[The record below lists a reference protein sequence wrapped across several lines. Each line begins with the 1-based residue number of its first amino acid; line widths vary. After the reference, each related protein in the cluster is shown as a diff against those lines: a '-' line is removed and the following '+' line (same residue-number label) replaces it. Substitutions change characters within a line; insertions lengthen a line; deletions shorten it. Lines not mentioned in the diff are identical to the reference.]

1 MRFSAISGT
10 CAALALALAPTLARA
25 EPGDSDTGAGA
36 SEAEIVEMGAVHRL
50 ADLRFGAF
58 PSPASSERMT
68 INPDGSISATG
79 ELNTTMNYFSS
90 PDGRG
95 PARFRIQGTNN
106 RMFIPFIPNRLTITN
121 GTSTMLVDRLD
132 DNVFPIGRFDANG
145 RFIYQ
150 VGGRLNVSA
159 NQEPGHYRGEFTLT
173 VLFL

>member
-1 MRFSAISGT
+1 M
-10 CAALALALAPTLARA
+10 LALALVPSIARA
-25 EPGDSDTGAGA
+25 EPGESDSVSGA
-36 SEAEIVEMGAVHRL
+36 SSAEIVEMGAVHRL
-50 ADLRFGAF
+50 DDLRFGAF
-58 PSPASSERMT
+58 PSPASAERMT
-68 INPDGSISATG
+68 IDPDGTVSATG
-79 ELNTTMNYFSS
+79 ALNTTMNSFSS

-121 GTSTMLVDRLD
+121 GSSTMLIDRLD
-132 DNVFPIGRFDANG
+132 DNVFPIGRFDADG

-159 NQEPGHYRGEFTLT
+159 NQAPGHYRGEFTLT